1 MKYQDDLP
9 RGYVNAQYAGESIG
23 TRLQDGLAPG
33 ADGLDHLRDTEHV
46 GTVLQDGEEPG
57 YPIPLSDEEEEE

>member
-9 RGYVNAQYAGESIG
+9 RGYVNAQYAGQSVG

-33 ADGLDHLRDTEHV
+33 ADGLDQFRDTEHV
-46 GTVLQDGEEPG
+46 GTVLQDGAEPG
-57 YPIPLSDEEEEE
+57 YPVPINEDEEEE